1 MPGGQSAGTP
11 RGRVVVVT
19 GASVVVVAGGCE
31 VVVVGAGGA
40 GVSGAS
46 TAGARS
52 VVGVVGGVFAVDR
65 GLAFEVGRRC
75 DFTDRGR
82 CALTVGSGAFAG
94 VANAGVA
101 TDAKLADRV
110 IDAARTPSTVTRSYT
125 SFMRVT
131 TPPAFPA
138 ADCDVADELSWVA

>member
-19 GASVVVVAGGCE
+19 GASVVVVAGGCD
-31 VVVVGAGGA
+31 VVVVAGGA

-82 CALTVGSGAFAG
+82 GAATVASGAFAG
-94 VANAGVA
+94 VANAGIA
-101 TDAKLADRV
+101 TDAKPADRV
-110 IDAARTPSTVTRSYT
+110 TDAARAPATVTRS
-125 SFMRVT
+125 
-131 TPPAFPA
+131 
-138 ADCDVADELSWVA
+138 